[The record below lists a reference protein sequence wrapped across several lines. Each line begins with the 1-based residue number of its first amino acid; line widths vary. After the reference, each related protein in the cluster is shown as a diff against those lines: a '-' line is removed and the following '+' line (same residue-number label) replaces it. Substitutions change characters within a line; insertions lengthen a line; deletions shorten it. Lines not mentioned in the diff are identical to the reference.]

1 VVVIANAGQH
11 DKVGIKGY
19 FGSAGPQLVSSK
31 ILKPGFRAFNGE
43 HRPSCSI
50 RVPEHCGLA
59 ASRHK

>member
-50 RVPEHCGLA
+50 VSIR
-59 ASRHK
+59 